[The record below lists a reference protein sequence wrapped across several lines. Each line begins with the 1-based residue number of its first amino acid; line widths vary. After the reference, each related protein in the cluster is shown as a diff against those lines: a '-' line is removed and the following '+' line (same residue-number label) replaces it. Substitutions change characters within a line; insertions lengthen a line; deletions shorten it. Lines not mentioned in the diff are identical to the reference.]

1 MAGRMIGHS
10 FLHSGFGFSGVSLPV
25 VTLLTSG
32 SADTATSA
40 LTLQDCPDLDHRETI
55 VFLKNA
61 ELTAEEN
68 SRLTDLCLSW
78 DLPVPTANN
87 RDWLFQELLSHAVL
101 KRVKQPI
108 KQIHKG
114 LKETGIWPLLSA
126 RPDVHH
132 IIFPRESTEE
142 LNPQLV
148 MQHIQWPQPNY
159 DSDDDDDDRIPLE
172 KVSLVTGFLRKFI
185 QGASQEDLRNLV
197 RFWVGWELPPS
208 NLKVEVVTS
217 TYPVALTCFHKL
229 RLPDHYQNYQK
240 FHQDLVM
247 ALKSSVSGFGLV
259 LV

>member
-1 MAGRMIGHS
+1 MFHTVEEQDSSLISFYKKDNVNWAAPFKCKLTGDAAVSKGVNRHVVSMTMEKLKTGFTINLGSAPLTTLFEGEKEHRVPSAVAVLQQSNLFQMAGRMIGHS

-32 SADTATSA
+32 STDTATSA

-55 VFLKNA
+55 VF
-61 ELTAEEN
+61 
-68 SRLTDLCLSW
+68 
-78 DLPVPTANN
+78 
-87 RDWLFQELLSHAVL
+87 VL

-108 KQIHKG
+108 RQIRKG

-148 MQHIQWPQPNY
+148 MEHIQWPQPNY

-185 QGASQEDLRNLV
+185 QEASQEDLRNLV
-197 RFWVGWELPPS
+197 RF
-208 NLKVEVVTS
+208 
-217 TYPVALTCFHKL
+217 
-229 RLPDHYQNYQK
+229 
-240 FHQDLVM
+240 
-247 ALKSSVSGFGLV
+247 
-259 LV
+259 